1 MTRPGRR
8 DRIRDY
14 RMTQPSGPRCF
25 LFLQGPH
32 GPFFHALGRALSARG
47 AQVWRVGFNL
57 GDRVFW
63 RDRGSYIAFRH
74 PLAAWPATCARLL
87 AEKSVTDLVLYGDTR
102 PIHAEAIA
110 QARRAGITV
119 HVLEEGYLRP
129 YWATYE
135 RGGANGH
142 SRLMGLS
149 IAQMRAGLAAG
160 QTQVAAPT
168 HWGDMRQHVFYG
180 ALYHFFVML
189 GRRAYPGFRSHR
201 ALPVVR
207 EFRLHLRR
215 LLLMPLHRLERALAE
230 ARVRRGGFAYHL
242 VLLQLEHDASF
253 QCHGPFAGMTDFLE
267 TCMAAFA
274 AGARP
279 DQHLVFKAHP
289 LEDGRVPLHA
299 EIRRLAKRHGLAGR
313 VHFIRGGKLAYL
325 LDGACGA
332 VTVNSTAGQ
341 QVLWRGLP
349 LRALGAAVYA
359 KPELVSDQPLAEFFA
374 DPARP
379 DRDAYRDYRQFLL
392 ETSQIPGGFYSA
404 RGRVSLLR
412 ALPDLILAK
421 GDPCDRPLPQTPD
434 PWTEAALQQPDSVL

>member
-1 MTRPGRR
+1 
-8 DRIRDY
+8 
-14 RMTQPSGPRCF
+14 MTQPVGKRCF

-32 GPFFHALGRALSARG
+32 GPFFQILGRALAARG
-47 AQVWRVGFNL
+47 ARVWRVGFNL

-63 RDRGSYIAFRH
+63 RDRSSYIAFRG
-74 PLAAWPATCARLL
+74 PLADWPATCARLL

-102 PIHAEAIA
+102 PLHAAAIA
-110 QARRAGITV
+110 QARSKGIAV

-135 RGGANGH
+135 RGGSNGH
-142 SRLMGLS
+142 SRLMGLG
-149 IAQMRAGLAAG
+149 INRMRAGQTAG
-160 QTQVAAPT
+160 RPQVAAPT

-215 LLLMPLHRLERALAE
+215 LLLMPFHSLERALAE
-230 ARVRRGGFAYHL
+230 ARVRRGGFFYHL

-253 QCHGPFAGMTDFLE
+253 RCHGPFAGMTDFLE
-267 TCMAAFA
+267 TCMAGFA
-274 AGARP
+274 AAAPR

-289 LEDGRVPLHA
+289 LEDGRVRLPV
-299 EIRRLAKRHGLAGR
+299 EIRRLARAYGLTGR

-349 LRALGAAVYA
+349 LCVLGAAVYA
-359 KPELVSDQPLAEFFA
+359 KPDLVSDQPLAEFFA
-374 DPARP
+374 DPRPP
-379 DRDAYRDYRQFLL
+379 DRAAYYAFRQFLL
-392 ETSQIPGGFYSA
+392 DTSQLPGGFYSSQ
-404 RGRVSLLR
+404 GRALLMR
-412 ALPDLILAK
+412 ALPDLILADSDPYDRQLATGDRFDRHLTPLCK
-421 GDPCDRPLPQTPD
+421 GC
-434 PWTEAALQQPDSVL
+434 TEVALQQPDSVL